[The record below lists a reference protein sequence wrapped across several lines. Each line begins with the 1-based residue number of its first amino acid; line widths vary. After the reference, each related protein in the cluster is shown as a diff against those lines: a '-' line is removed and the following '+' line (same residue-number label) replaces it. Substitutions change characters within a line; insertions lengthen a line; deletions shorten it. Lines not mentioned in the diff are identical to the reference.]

1 MNQRI
6 EKPGFTLIELL
17 VVISIIA
24 LLIGILLPAL
34 GAARESGKR
43 AACLSNIRQ
52 IGIAALT
59 YTNDNK
65 DHYVIYRTAFS
76 SRFNTNDML
85 GSARAGFVSV
95 PWARRLS
102 LDYTSTPSLMTC
114 PSFAAS
120 NPGEIDDL
128 DPGDNTIGYTEY
140 RAWGKTHYGMNA
152 AFLGSRLGPDKLTE
166 TTGASTNPS
175 ADMRRTPRTDEVLNS
190 SRTIYFTDTLNLAM
204 QTGTPGSGST
214 LGVATGETAGVD
226 YVFQASDPPN
236 NAYGHADARH
246 NSTINIDWADG
257 HASNVSVED
266 PADVWGQDELT
277 DWRDWIADPAGY
289 GDLLWDLE

>member
-1 MNQRI
+1 MSQRI
-6 EKPGFTLIELL
+6 EKSGFTLIELL

-52 IGIAALT
+52 VGIAALT

-76 SRFNTNDML
+76 SGFNSNDML
-85 GSARAGFVSV
+85 NGRGGFVSV

-114 PSFAAS
+114 PSFEAS
-120 NPGEIDDL
+120 DPGEIDDL
-128 DPGDNTIGYTEY
+128 DPGDNVDPAY

-152 AFLGSRLGPDKLTE
+152 AFLGSRLGPTRLNE
-166 TTGASTNPS
+166 TTGSSTNPS

-204 QTGTPGSGST
+204 QTGTPA
-214 LGVATGETAGVD
+214 LGNTQGVDAGETAGVD
-226 YVFQASDPPN
+226 YVFQASDPPSS
-236 NAYGHADARH
+236 AYGHADARH

-257 HASNVSVED
+257 HASNVSVDD
-266 PADVWGQDELT
+266 PDDVWGQDELT
-277 DWRDWIADPAGY
+277 NWREWRADPAGY